1 MKQVYVV
8 MESIWT
14 GSQYARFPVEVFESH
29 ADAEILASQLQGYK
43 PKADCE
49 YYIEIVDFSPAN
61 KGR

>member
-8 MESIWT
+8 MESVWT
-14 GSQYARFPVEVFESH
+14 GSQYAMFPVEVFESH
-29 ADAEILASQLQGYK
+29 ADADILASQLQGYK

-49 YYIEIVDFSPAN
+49 YYVETVDFSRAN